1 MFKRSLAPF
10 ARRAGLMLAAFA
22 LLAIAPA
29 RADEFSAAQKTE
41 IESIIKSYLLKNP
54 EIFRDT
60 AAALEEREK
69 QAETAARQQI
79 IGDPA
84 NPLFNGANQAVIGNP
99 IGAITL
105 VEFFDYNC
113 GYCKRALND
122 LARLMKD
129 NPDLR
134 VVLRDYPILAPGSV
148 DAAKIANAA
157 TIQFKGDKFWQFH
170 QKLLGSH
177 GPVGKAEAI
186 AAAKEFGADVDKLV
200 KDIRAGFGQGRGR
213 SIDAAWQ
220 GSRGH
225 RNAELCRRRR
235 SRRRRCRLRRS
246 SGQDRQYPQMRQG
259 DLFVRESPGPRG
271 HLAFWQE
278 RRDSKPQPP
287 VLEIKL
293 GNGRIGSRPCFSS
306 AITKPP

>member
-41 IESIIKSYLLKNP
+41 IELIIKSYLLKNP
-54 EIFRDT
+54 EILRDT

-200 KDIRAGFGQGRGR
+200 KDLELDSVKAAVDQSMQLGKDLAVTGTPSYVVGDEVVVGAVGYADLQAKIVNIRKCG
-213 SIDAAWQ
+213 
-220 GSRGH
+220 
-225 RNAELCRRRR
+225 
-235 SRRRRCRLRRS
+235 
-246 SGQDRQYPQMRQG
+246 
-259 DLFVRESPGPRG
+259 
-271 HLAFWQE
+271 
-278 RRDSKPQPP
+278 K
-287 VLEIKL
+287 
-293 GNGRIGSRPCFSS
+293 
-306 AITKPP
+306 AICS

>member
-1 MFKRSLAPF
+1 MFKRSLALF
-10 ARRAGLMLAAFA
+10 ARRAGSDAGR
-22 LLAIAPA
+22 IRPSRHRSCA
-29 RADEFSAAQKTE
+29 RGRILGRSEDRDRIRSSSP
-41 IESIIKSYLLKNP
+41 ICSKNP
-54 EIFRDT
+54 EILRDT

-84 NPLFNGANQAVIGNP
+84 NPLFNVANQAVIGNP

-157 TIQFKGDKFWQFH
+157 TIQFKGDKFWEFH

-200 KDIRAGFGQGRGR
+200 KD
-213 SIDAAWQ
+213 SELDSVKAAVDQ
-220 GSRGH
+220 SMQLGEKSRDH

-259 DLFVRESPGPRG
+259 DLLLRESPGARAPP
-271 HLAFWQE
+271 AFWQE
-278 RRDSKPQPP
+278 RRDSNPQPP
-287 VLEIKL
+287 VLETGALTKL
-293 GNGRIGSRPCFSS
+293 SYTPTQAACV
-306 AITKPP
+306 A